1 MHGKRLNQN
10 DYFKKLEDS
19 KFVLHTA
26 SPMGIIS
33 TRVFEA
39 LGSGAIGIFSKDS
52 EAGFLFNKN
61 IDFIEFNGIKDL
73 IKKLSKYKGG
83 SEKMNFKKLHQKAE
97 LMLKKIIHG
106 VLEQNFFL
114 TQSKIVKD

>member
-1 MHGKRLNQN
+1 MHGKRLNQK

-52 EAGFLFNKN
+52 EA
-61 IDFIEFNGIKDL
+61 DFI
-73 IKKLSKYKGG
+73 
-83 SEKMNFKKLHQKAE
+83 
-97 LMLKKIIHG
+97 
-106 VLEQNFFL
+106 
-114 TQSKIVKD
+114 